1 MKPKCAIPDHNKTVD
16 GFGGFLLR
24 DDSYPDRL
32 IFNCKASD
40 GLKTVMVKNYTKGTI
55 QLYKRDALVA
65 FQEEEGHRL
74 VSSIE
79 PGNKVEFVFV
89 FKNRFI
95 VKETTMY
102 IIYDELIGETMEQS
116 HAQTDKSVNVSSDGE
131 NECTLLD

>member
-1 MKPKCAIPDHNKTVD
+1 
-16 GFGGFLLR
+16 
-24 DDSYPDRL
+24 
-32 IFNCKASD
+32 
-40 GLKTVMVKNYTKGTI
+40 MVKNYTKGTI